1 MSSLRLISHSEVSA
15 LLTCQYRWDFRY
27 GQQLTGTSLKPK
39 AVSPT
44 LSDGRAW
51 GAGVAA
57 YHAGALLDEATD
69 TMLATLTA
77 DADRLKEHGVF
88 SQEQFDES
96 EQLLTGL
103 LDHYTDEN
111 DQLGLERLEHE
122 IIAPIP
128 SRSGQRDSN
137 RYRLQ
142 VFFDGIHV
150 DGRGD
155 VWLYEAKLRGQLS
168 SLLMIA
174 LSRQLRWYA
183 WAYRKETGVEP
194 AGIILD
200 ERLKALPKPVKLNKD
215 GSPSK
220 VQTCTVEAYRAA
232 GGDHPDVLAKL
243 EAKRWGQQE
252 RIFLTTTEID
262 EAGKQLVSSG
272 QQIRDFDVA
281 DRYPVRNPS
290 PMFCGGCEFRDV
302 CSTSGSDTD
311 LVEALFERV
320 KPKKDREPVG
330 TPVREEIA
338 A

>member
-1 MSSLRLISHSEVSA
+1 MSTRPISHSEVSA
-15 LLTCQYRWDFRY
+15 LLTCQHRWDFRY
-27 GQQLTGTSLKPK
+27 GFQLAGTSLNPK

-57 YHAGALLDEATD
+57 YHAGAMLAEATD
-69 TMLATLTA
+69 TMLATLAT
-77 DADRLKEHGVF
+77 DADRLRQFGVF
-88 SQEQFDES
+88 SQEAFDES
-96 EQLLTGL
+96 ELLLVGL
-103 LDHYTDEN
+103 LDHYTGEHDR
-111 DQLGLERLEHE
+111 LGIERLEHE
-122 IIAPIP
+122 IVAPIP

-142 VFFDGIHV
+142 VFFDGVHV

-155 VWLYEAKLRGQLS
+155 VWLVEFKLRKQLS
-168 SLLMIA
+168 SLQMIA

-183 WAYRKETGVEP
+183 WAYRKEFGVEP

-220 VQTCTVEAYRAA
+220 VQSCTVDAYRAA
-232 GGDHPDVLAKL
+232 GGSDPDVIAKL

-252 RIFLTTTEID
+252 RIFLTTAEID
-262 EAGKQLVSSG
+262 EAGQQLVSSG

-290 PMFCGGCEFRDV
+290 PMFCGGCEFKDICANPRDV
-302 CSTSGSDTD
+302 E
-311 LVEALFERV
+311 LVDALFERV
-320 KPKKDREPVG
+320 EPKKDRPPVE
-330 TPVREEIA
+330 TPTREGVVA
-338 A
+338 